1 MCTTVI
7 SFTLLAFILASLIIV
22 VLSFT
27 AGALWSRWRCA
38 KYIQEVGCP
47 FHHACLHYDSK
58 ETKEAVKRVLTLM
71 LDNNVP
77 VSEIKDIINKSIQ

>member
-1 MCTTVI
+1 MGTTI
-7 SFTLLAFILASLIIV
+7 SFTLLAFIFAFVIV
-22 VLSFT
+22 ILLCFT
-27 AGALWSRWRCA
+27 AGALWSHWRYN

-47 FHHACLHYDSK
+47 FKHACLHYDSA

-77 VSEIKDIINKSIQ
+77 VDEIKTIIDQTIQ